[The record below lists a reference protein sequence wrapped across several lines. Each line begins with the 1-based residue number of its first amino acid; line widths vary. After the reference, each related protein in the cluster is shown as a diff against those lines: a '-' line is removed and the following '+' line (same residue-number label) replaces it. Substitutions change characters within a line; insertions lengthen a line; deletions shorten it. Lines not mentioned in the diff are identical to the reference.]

1 MKRDQFIHEY
11 FCAGMTPP
19 TLFILLKAGGV
30 GRTMN
35 LQMTR
40 AVPLRASFFLANPR
54 EVWLVGLFL
63 K

>member
-1 MKRDQFIHEY
+1 
-11 FCAGMTPP
+11 MTLPP
-19 TLFILLKAGGV
+19 LFILLKAGGV

-54 EVWLVGLFL
+54 EVRLVGLFL